1 MERSSKAAERR
12 REIIAPALRHDP
24 LLTAATWW
32 TILAVI
38 LLFTLAG
45 HTESQVRV
53 FWAFQVPLDVLLAYS
68 SWRVSRVATGPT
80 RRFWRV
86 LTLAGLLFVIGDTT
100 QTITVLLNGGQGLTN
115 GGTVQTACFGVGLAA
130 LIVAMLA
137 HPHPQRS
144 GRERLAFW
152 LDSATVMVGGAVVA
166 WCFTADTSGST
177 ADLIANLAA
186 GGVIL
191 TAAFASAKM
200 SLNGNAPMHKAAVLP
215 MVISSAFNSVGFFL
229 APGSAATLPAY
240 VFAIRFLP
248 SLLIAAG
255 PRTQE
260 IIARFDQT
268 AFGAKRRKPY
278 SLLPYGSI
286 AVVFTALV
294 VLLSDESSFQNV
306 DESRLWGVIIGLGVI
321 IALVAGR
328 QLVAFH
334 DNTRLIKELDH
345 TLAELREHEIRLRHQ
360 ANTDGLT
367 GLANRT
373 HLQEEMA
380 EALDGHQPGTVSLLL
395 IDLDGFKAV
404 NDTLGHPAGDAL
416 LAGVA
421 RRLTES
427 VRGNDLV
434 ARLGGDEFAVL
445 LRECDTT
452 AAEHTARR
460 ILRSLETPLPVG
472 NGAMTRANASI
483 GAATAGPD
491 ADIETLLRDAD
502 IAMYAAKHAGKGC
515 WRSYTPAL
523 AGVQASEAAQALQ
536 RAG

>member
-1 MERSSKAAERR
+1 VERSSSAAERR

-38 LLFTLAG
+38 LLFTLSG
-45 HTESQVRV
+45 NTDSQIRV
-53 FWAFQVPLDVLLAYS
+53 FWAFQVPLDILLAYS
-68 SWRVSRVATGPT
+68 SWRVSRIATGPT

-86 LTLAGLLFVIGDTT
+86 MTLSGVLFMIGDTT
-100 QTITVLLNGGQGLTN
+100 QTITVLTGPTGGRTEGGPVQSTCFAIGL
-115 GGTVQTACFGVGLAA
+115 GI
-130 LIVAMLA
+130 LILAMLA
-137 HPHPQRS
+137 HPHPNRS
-144 GRERLAFW
+144 GRERIAFW
-152 LDSATVMVGGAVVA
+152 LDSATVLVGGAVVA
-166 WCFTADTSGST
+166 WCFAADSQGST
-177 ADLIANLAA
+177 GDLVAKLAA
-186 GGVIL
+186 GAAIL
-191 TAAFASAKM
+191 TASFAATKM
-200 SLNGNAPMHKAAVLP
+200 SLSGNAPMHKAAVVP
-215 MVISSAFNSVGFFL
+215 MLLSAGVNSIGFFL
-229 APGSAATLPAY
+229 APGGESALPAY
-240 VFAIRFLP
+240 VLAVRLLP

-260 IIARFDQT
+260 VIARFDQS
-268 AFGAKRRKPY
+268 AFGSKRRKPY

-286 AVVFTALV
+286 AIVFGALV
-294 VLLSDESSFQNV
+294 FIV
-306 DESRLWGVIIGLGVI
+306 SRTGTFDAGQENQLWGVIAGLGVI

-345 TLAELREHEIRLRHQ
+345 TLAELREHETRLRHQ

-373 HLQEEMA
+373 HLQEEMTA
-380 EALDGHQPGTVSLLL
+380 ALDGHEPGTVSLLL

-416 LAGVA
+416 LVGVS
-421 RRLTES
+421 RKLTES
-427 VRGNDLV
+427 VRAGDLV

-445 LRECDTT
+445 LRDCDET

-460 ILRSLETPLPVG
+460 ILRSLESPVAVG
-472 NGAMTRANASI
+472 DSAMTTANASI
-483 GAATAGPD
+483 GAATAGAD

-502 IAMYAAKHAGKGC
+502 IAMYAAKRAGKGC
-515 WRSYTPAL
+515 WRSFHPGL
-523 AGVQASEAAQALQ
+523 AGAQA
-536 RAG
+536 G

>member
-1 MERSSKAAERR
+1 MSRSTKAAERR
-12 REIIAPALRHDP
+12 REIIAPALRQDP
-24 LLTAATWW
+24 LLTAAGWW

-38 LLFTLAG
+38 LLFTLSG
-45 HTESQVRV
+45 HTDAQVRIY
-53 FWAFQVPLDVLLAYS
+53 WAFQVPLDLLLAYS
-68 SWRVSRVATGPT
+68 SWRVSRVATGPI

-86 LTLAGLLFVIGDTT
+86 LTACGVLFVVGDTT
-100 QTITVLLNGGQGLTN
+100 QTLTVLLGGTGGLTN
-115 GGTVQTACFGVGLAA
+115 GGAVQSTCFAAGLGI
-130 LIVAMLA
+130 LILAMLA
-137 HPHPQRS
+137 HPHPSRS

-152 LDSATVMVGGAVVA
+152 LDSATVLVGGAVVA
-166 WCFTADTSGST
+166 WCFAADTEGT
-177 ADLIANLAA
+177 TGDLIATLAA
-186 GGVIL
+186 GAVIL

-200 SLNGNAPMHKAAVLP
+200 SLSGNAPMHRAAVLP
-215 MVISSAFNSVGFFL
+215 MILSAGVNSVGFFL
-229 APGSAATLPAY
+229 APGSVEELPAY
-240 VFAIRFLP
+240 VFAVRFLP

-260 IIARFDQT
+260 IIARFDET

-286 AVVFTALV
+286 AIVFGALV
-294 VLLSDESSFQNV
+294 FIVSSSQSFERGDEGK
-306 DESRLWGVIIGLGVI
+306 LWGVIAGLGVI

-334 DNTRLIKELDH
+334 DNTRLISELDH
-345 TLAELREHEIRLRHQ
+345 TLAELREHETRLRHQ

-373 HLQEEMA
+373 HLQEEMTA
-380 EALDGHQPGTVSLLL
+380 ALDDHEPGTISLLL

-416 LAGVA
+416 LVGVS
-421 RRLTES
+421 RKLTES
-427 VRGNDLV
+427 VRAGDLV

-445 LRECDTT
+445 LRDCDET

-460 ILRSLETPLPVG
+460 ILLSMEGAIEVG
-472 NGAMTRANASI
+472 DGAMAKANASI
-483 GAATAGPD
+483 GAATAGAD

-502 IAMYAAKHAGKGC
+502 IAMYAAKRAGKGC
-515 WRSYTPAL
+515 WRTFHPGL
-523 AGVQASEAAQALQ
+523 VRVQA
-536 RAG
+536 G